1 MIKFTSNVWSYFQY
15 WASNYTNP
23 LINAVTKL
31 FSIYTNVQTNI
42 SMKFNHYYYSNEIFH
57 KNFNIF
63 KHLIY
68 KIDSYILD
76 YNIEPIEEN
85 WINTSMFYLD
95 ENKKITLK
103 EDYDNIYF
111 NKDQELIIKTMRL
124 KLVKF
129 ERLQIKE
136 LDNIKCMYF
145 AKYKN
150 KYFCKIDP
158 VEFAITDLKEKFVS
172 NPFIEIIYVN
182 LDDDQE
188 IEVELDKS
196 YFVKGNNILSTV
208 FLKRYFNYRSTPK
221 DFVFSQNYLLKVTNF
236 NFEEIEIHKNQY
248 INLDDNKYTIEN
260 L

>member
-1 MIKFTSNVWSYFQY
+1 MFHFNIWNYLKCQALNY
-15 WASNYTNP
+15 ASP
-23 LINAVTKL
+23 LINTGIKL
-31 FSIYTNVQTNI
+31 FTFYNNTKTNI
-42 SMKFNHYYYSNEIFH
+42 SMRLNHYYYSNEIFH
-57 KNFNIF
+57 NNFNIF
-63 KHLIY
+63 KYLIY
-68 KIDSYILD
+68 KIDAYILD

-95 ENKKITLK
+95 ENKKIILK
-103 EDYDNIYF
+103 EDYDSIYF
-111 NKDQELIIKTMRL
+111 NKDQDSIIKTMKL

-129 ERLQIKE
+129 DRLQIKE
-136 LDNIKCMYF
+136 LDSIKCLYF
-145 AKYKN
+145 AKYKS

-182 LDDDQE
+182 LDNNQE

-196 YFVKGNNILSTV
+196 YFIKGNNILSTV

-221 DFVFSQNYLLKVTNF
+221 NFVFSQNYLLKVTNF
-236 NFEEIEIHKNQY
+236 NFEEIEIYKNQY
-248 INLDDNKYTIEN
+248 INLGDNKYTIEK